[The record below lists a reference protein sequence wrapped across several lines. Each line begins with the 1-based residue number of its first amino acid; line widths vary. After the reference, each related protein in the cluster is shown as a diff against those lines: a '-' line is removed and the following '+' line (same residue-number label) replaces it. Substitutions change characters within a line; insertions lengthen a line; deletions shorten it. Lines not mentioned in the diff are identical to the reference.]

1 VLNGIGGADTA
12 HCALLNLD
20 TFAAMTK
27 ERPDAVLHPGRSD
40 ACSSGEMNRRPSA
53 RVPSTH
59 GVLGKAVCET
69 AIVTEAQ
76 ATDAAE
82 A

>member
-1 VLNGIGGADTA
+1 MI
-12 HCALLNLD
+12 
-20 TFAAMTK
+20 K
-27 ERPDAVLHPGRSD
+27 ERPDAVFILADLFVS
-40 ACSSGEMNRRPSA
+40 E
-53 RVPSTH
+53 
-59 GVLGKAVCET
+59 K